1 MTAESHNL
9 QTGKWSFNNH
19 INISPNLELVSVH
32 KSFDTIE
39 SSSIIKRFSFGELN
53 GNSSYIYCCFS
64 FRPKESTSRFFW
76 VFNMIKQ
83 CFWYDVAYHFYQ
95 MRFTSTSS
103 ALKKCK
109 LVLSYASTTLKTF
122 VCFRF
127 KEFIPSAISLSNNEC
142 ANKLGSAKV
151 LFIYFPSKSLLLGYS
166 VSVVPPFSI
175 CLRKAWVL
183 IKFLLNL
190 KKFW

>member
-83 CFWYDVAYHFYQ
+83 WFWYGVAYHFYQ

-103 ALKKCK
+103 ALKKYINWFC
-109 LVLSYASTTLKTF
+109 LMHQPHWRLSFALDLRNLYLL
-122 VCFRF
+122 RF
-127 KEFIPSAISLSNNEC
+127 HYLIMNVPINWEVQKFC
-142 ANKLGSAKV
+142 
-151 LFIYFPSKSLLLGYS
+151 LFIFLPNHFYWDILSLLFHHFQFAC
-166 VSVVPPFSI
+166 VSLE
-175 CLRKAWVL
+175 C
-183 IKFLLNL
+183 
-190 KKFW
+190 